1 MDRENRAERPKDHAP
16 KSGDGSWSQPS
27 SRKRSQVNP
36 ASLGLARGCKP
47 VREIAKKSRR
57 ISRPGIFASAKT
69 INGRAVRTESIL
81 EMEGLA
87 HIEVN
92 SAYVR
97 VAPQPHR
104 LTFHVEAGNGS
115 TEVHT
120 YVPDVAV
127 ETRDGTVIVLDFKWS
142 WLRKRP
148 GWADVEPIIRTAYAL
163 DHGVT
168 YRVLTEEHL
177 LVEPRRTNVAI
188 MLMHRPMVADAAAIT
203 AVRSAIATLGLPRSI
218 GDLRSAS
225 GLIPEGPT
233 DRAFSAIMELAIA
246 GEIRIEMSQPF
257 GEDSLVSVGARQ

>member
-1 MDRENRAERPKDHAP
+1 MNREDRAERPVEQAP
-16 KSGDGSWSQPS
+16 KSGDDSRSQTS

-47 VREIAKKSRR
+47 VRKIAKKSRR
-57 ISRPGIFASAKT
+57 ISRPGIFASDKT
-69 INGRAVRTESIL
+69 LNGRAVRTESIL
-81 EMEGLA
+81 ELEGLA

-97 VAPQPHR
+97 VAPQPHT
-104 LTFHVEAGNGS
+104 LTFHVEAADGS

-127 ETRDGTVIVLDFKWS
+127 ETRDGTVIVVDFKWS

-188 MLMHRPMVADAAAIT
+188 MLMHRAMVADPAAIT
-203 AVRSAIATLGLPRSI
+203 AVRSAIASLGLPRSI

-225 GLIPEGPT
+225 GLIPDGPT
-233 DRAFSAIMELAIA
+233 DRAFSALTELAIA
-246 GEIRIEMSQPF
+246 GEIRLEMSRAL
-257 GEDSLVSVGARQ
+257 GDDSLVSQGARQ